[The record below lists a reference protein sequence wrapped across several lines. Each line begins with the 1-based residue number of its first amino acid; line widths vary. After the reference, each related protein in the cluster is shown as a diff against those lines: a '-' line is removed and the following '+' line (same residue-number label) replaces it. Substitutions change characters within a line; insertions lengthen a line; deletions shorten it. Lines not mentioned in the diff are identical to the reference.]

1 MTPFDKEVIDI
12 VVKIYV
18 VKVIVVTYIK
28 ISWKYINLISLWNQ
42 QDGQGGESFLLS

>member
-28 ISWKYINLISLWNQ
+28 ISWKYINLLSL
-42 QDGQGGESFLLS
+42 